1 MTLRVSQLDGN
12 AILTMPRGT
21 SNRAAEDFLS
31 DNAVWLDRARSRLP
45 EIVTVG
51 AGVLLPVEGRMM
63 SVRIGPGKTARI
75 KGDQIIAPAKN
86 TGAAVKV
93 ALRSAAN
100 VRFDERVADCAKAT
114 GRNVN
119 QLTMR
124 DPRSRWGSC
133 STAGNLMFSW
143 RLIMAPPNVL
153 DYVAAHEVA
162 HLLEMNH
169 SEGFWAVVAELFPD
183 HKAAR
188 RWLRTNGNQL
198 HRYRFD

>member
-1 MTLRVSQLDGN
+1 MTLRVSQLDGK
-12 AILTMPRGT
+12 ATLTLPHGT
-21 SNRAAEDFLS
+21 SNRAAEDFLN

-45 EIVTVG
+45 EIITVG
-51 AGVLLPVEGRMM
+51 AGVLLPVEGRML
-63 SVRIGPGKTARI
+63 SVQVGAGKTAKI
-75 KGDQIIAPAKN
+75 EGDRLIAPARN

-93 ALRSAAN
+93 ALRTAAN
-100 VRFDERVADCAKAT
+100 VRFDERVIDCAKAI
-114 GRNVN
+114 GCNVN
-119 QLTMR
+119 RLTMR

-153 DYVAAHEVA
+153 NYVAAHEVA
-162 HLLEMNH
+162 HLQEMNH
-169 SEGFWAVVAELFPD
+169 SRAFWAVVAELFPE

-188 RWLRTNGNQL
+188 HWLRTNGNQL

>member
-1 MTLRVSQLDGN
+1 MTLRVSQLDGK
-12 AILTMPRGT
+12 ATLTLPHGT
-21 SNRAAEDFLS
+21 SDRAAEGFLS
-31 DNAVWLDRARSRLP
+31 DHAGWLDRARSRLP
-45 EIVTVG
+45 EVVAVR
-51 AGVLLPVEGRMM
+51 AGVLLPVDGRML
-63 SVRIGPGKTARI
+63 SVQVGAVKTAKI
-75 KGDQIIAPAKN
+75 ESDKIIAPANN

-100 VRFDERVADCAKAT
+100 VRFDERVTDCAKAI
-114 GRNVN
+114 GRDVN

-162 HLLEMNH
+162 HVQEMNH
-169 SEGFWAVVAELFPD
+169 SRAFWAVVAELFPEY
-183 HKAAR
+183 KVAR

>member
-1 MTLRVSQLDGN
+1 MTLRVSQLDGK
-12 AILTMPRGT
+12 ATLTLPHGT
-21 SNRAAEDFLS
+21 SDRAAEDFLS
-31 DNAVWLDRARSRLP
+31 DNAVWLVRARSRLP
-45 EIVTVG
+45 EIVAVG

-63 SVRIGPGKTARI
+63 SVQIGTGKTAKI
-75 KGDQIIAPAKN
+75 ESDQIIAPVKN

-93 ALRSAAN
+93 ALRFAAN
-100 VRFDERVADCAKAT
+100 VRFDEHVAACANAI

-133 STAGNLMFSW
+133 STSGSLMFSW

-162 HLLEMNH
+162 HLQEMNH
-169 SEGFWAVVAELFPD
+169 SCAFWAVVAELFPD
-183 HKAAR
+183 YKAAR
-188 RWLRTNGNQL
+188 QWLRKNGNQL